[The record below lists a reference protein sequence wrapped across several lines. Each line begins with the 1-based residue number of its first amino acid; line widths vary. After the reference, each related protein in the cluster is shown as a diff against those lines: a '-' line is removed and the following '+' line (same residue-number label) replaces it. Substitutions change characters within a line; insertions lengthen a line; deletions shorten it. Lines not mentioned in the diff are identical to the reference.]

1 MSIIIF
7 VFIIYCE
14 LPLFCSKVPKDVL
27 FECVQGV
34 LQGAQEKKR
43 KFVETVELQISLKN
57 YDPQKDK
64 RFSGTTRYVLP
75 NLLAGLGGP
84 WGPKWLQGRTCT
96 QGLKI
101 TGEKVLPCQS
111 RFGSPSALCTLL
123 CRVCVLPSVEDIQQ
137 WVCC

>member
-1 MSIIIF
+1 MCTRRTPRSA
-7 VFIIYCE
+7 
-14 LPLFCSKVPKDVL
+14 
-27 FECVQGV
+27 G
-34 LQGAQEKKR
+34 KKR

-111 RFGSPSALCTLL
+111 GFGSPSALCTLL
-123 CRVCVLPSVEDIQQ
+123 CRVCVLPSVEDVQQ
-137 WVCC
+137 WVCCLRSHWFPHPLLHSESNPKLAGGGA

>member
-1 MSIIIF
+1 MLS
-7 VFIIYCE
+7 
-14 LPLFCSKVPKDVL
+14 PPCSKVPKDVL
-27 FECVQGV
+27 FECVQGM

-84 WGPKWLQGRTCT
+84 WVPKWLHDRTCT

-101 TGEKVLPCQS
+101 TGEKVLPCQP

-123 CRVCVLPSVEDIQQ
+123 CIECSA
-137 WVCC
+137 VCCS